1 MAIVMKTKIQRK
13 QKKKKM
19 SNSERILFEKWS
31 LFFPVLICKTFVC
44 IKHPAPCCKQKAWEA
59 SSCFQQWEKG
69 AKHFESWLVETEKK
83 KKRWVGV
90 RVGGATEIR
99 KNFCLEWKES
109 NVFVKK
115 EEIWL
120 TQNVAEIP
128 KGQPCGGTNCAFPS
142 SSKGRCSN
150 PGKNLQLIF

>member
-83 KKRWVGV
+83 KKTLSR
-90 RVGGATEIR
+90 
-99 KNFCLEWKES
+99 
-109 NVFVKK
+109 
-115 EEIWL
+115 
-120 TQNVAEIP
+120 
-128 KGQPCGGTNCAFPS
+128 
-142 SSKGRCSN
+142 SKGWRCDGDKEKLLSGMERKQCVRKERRDLVDPECCRDSKRPALRWN
-150 PGKNLQLIF
+150 